1 MADATDANP
10 PPSAAV
16 RHLGHFLA
24 TLRGSWPLLPA
35 VAFLAVAF
43 IYPVAL
49 LLGRSFV
56 GSDGGLS
63 PENYIRLGESS
74 VVVRVML
81 ITFKIAG
88 WTTLL
93 AIVAGYPIAY
103 LLATLKPSR
112 RNLLA
117 IFVLMPFW
125 TSFLVRTFAWIVLLG
140 RNGALNQLLQAIGF
154 SDPPSFLYHFSGV
167 MVGMVHA
174 LMPLCV
180 LTMLSVME
188 NIDKRLTEAAG
199 TLGARPAAAFW
210 RIYFPLSLPGVAAGG
225 LLVFITAL
233 GFFITPALLGSERE
247 TVIVQLVIFQIK
259 EMLNWGFAGAISIM
273 LLVVALLIF
282 YVYDRLVGLSTLSGG
297 DVRATASA
305 RRNPLAW
312 GGARLGNLFLTAIS
326 EVSDAFGR
334 GLGAITPR
342 RPDRRP
348 YRIGGKLLWAV
359 GLAGI
364 AFLAVPAFFVVPV
377 SFTESQFLG
386 WPPEGFSLQWYREV
400 LSNPLWIGAAWRSFL
415 VAFSVAIAALI
426 LGVPAAFYLV
436 RRARRTTAIM
446 GLLISPLIM
455 PHIIIAVALFY
466 LFAQI
471 GLVGTTIGLI
481 IGHTVLAIPYVVV
494 TVVAVL
500 KNYDVRLDR
509 AASTLGANGVKTFL
523 NVTFPLIRSGLI
535 AAFMFAF
542 IISFDELTI
551 ALFVTG
557 GQVTTLPKQMWDDA
571 LLRVSPALA
580 AVATLILAF
589 MTAVILGSELLRR
602 RGVARR

>member
-1 MADATDANP
+1 MTDMSS
-10 PPSAAV
+10 SAAPAPA
-16 RHLGHFLA
+16 RPLGRALA
-24 TLRGSWPLLPA
+24 TLRGSWPLIPA
-35 VAFLAVAF
+35 ALFLAVAF
-43 IYPVAL
+43 VYPVAL

-63 PENYIRLGESS
+63 AENYARLGEST

-88 WTTLL
+88 WTTLF
-93 AIVAGYPIAY
+93 AIIAGYPIAY
-103 LLATLKPSR
+103 LLATLPPSR

-140 RNGALNQLLQAIGF
+140 RNGALNQLLQALGV
-154 SDPPSFLYHFSGV
+154 SDPPSFLYQFSGV
-167 MVGMVHA
+167 MIGMVHA

-188 NIDKRLTEAAG
+188 NIDKRLTDAAG

-210 RIYFPLSLPGVAAGG
+210 RIYFPLSLPGAAAGG
-225 LLVFITAL
+225 LLVFITSL

-259 EMLNWGFAGAISIM
+259 EMLNWGFAGAIAIM
-273 LLVVALLIF
+273 LLVVALVIF
-282 YVYDRLVGLSTLSGG
+282 YIYDRLVGLSTLSGG
-297 DVRATASA
+297 DVRGSSSS
-305 RRNPLAW
+305 RNPLSW
-312 GGARLGNLFLTAIS
+312 LGSKVGNLLLTVIS
-326 EVSDAFGR
+326 EISDVIGR
-334 GLGAITPR
+334 ALGALVPV
-342 RPDRRP
+342 RPDRKP
-348 YRIGGKLLWAV
+348 CRIGGKVLRLVA
-359 GLAGI
+359 LAGI

-377 SFTESQFLG
+377 SFSESQFLS
-386 WPPEGFSLQWYREV
+386 WPPKGFSLQWYREV
-400 LSNPLWIGAAWRSFL
+400 LDNPLWIGAAWRSFV
-415 VAFSVAIAALI
+415 VAFSVAVVALI

-446 GLLISPLIM
+446 AFLISPLIM

-500 KNYDVRLDR
+500 KNYDIRLDQ
-509 AASTLGANGVKTFL
+509 AASTLGANGVRTFL

-551 ALFVTG
+551 SLFVTG

-589 MTAVILGSELLRR
+589 MTAVILGSEILRR
-602 RGVARR
+602 RGVAKQ

>member
-1 MADATDANP
+1 MTDMSG
-10 PPSAAV
+10 SAAPPAGPA
-16 RHLGHFLA
+16 RPLGRALA
-24 TLRGSWPLLPA
+24 FLRGSWPLIPA
-35 VAFLAVAF
+35 ALFLAVAF
-43 IYPVAL
+43 VYPVAL

-56 GSDGGLS
+56 GSDGGIS
-63 PENYIRLGESS
+63 AENYFRLGEST

-88 WTTLL
+88 WTTLF
-93 AIVAGYPIAY
+93 AIIAGYPIAY
-103 LLATLKPSR
+103 LLATLPASR

-140 RNGALNQLLQAIGF
+140 RNGALNQLLHALGV
-154 SDPPSFLYHFSGV
+154 SDPPSFLYQFSGV
-167 MVGMVHA
+167 MIGMVHA

-188 NIDKRLTEAAG
+188 NIDKRLTDAAG

-210 RIYFPLSLPGVAAGG
+210 RIYFPLSLPGAAAGG
-225 LLVFITAL
+225 LLVFITSL

-259 EMLNWGFAGAISIM
+259 EMLNWGFAGAIAIM
-273 LLVVALLIF
+273 LLVVALVIF

-297 DVRATASA
+297 DVRSSSG
-305 RRNPLAW
+305 RQNPLSW
-312 GGARLGNLFLTAIS
+312 LGAKVGNLLLTAIS
-326 EVSDAFGR
+326 EISDAVGR
-334 GLGAITPR
+334 ALGALMPS
-342 RPDRRP
+342 RPDRKPR
-348 YRIGGKLLWAV
+348 RIGGKVLRIVA
-359 GLAGI
+359 LAGI
-364 AFLAVPAFFVVPV
+364 AFLAVPAFFVIPV
-377 SFTESQFLG
+377 SFSESQFLG

-400 LSNPLWIGAAWRSFL
+400 FDNPLWIGAAWRSFV
-415 VAFSVAIAALI
+415 VAFSVAVVALI

-446 GLLISPLIM
+446 AFLISPLIM

-500 KNYDVRLDR
+500 KNYDIRLDQ
-509 AASTLGANGVKTFL
+509 AASTLGANGVRTFL

-551 ALFVTG
+551 SLFVTG

-589 MTAVILGSELLRR
+589 MTAVILGSEILRR
-602 RGVARR
+602 RGVTKQ